1 METGPIAH
9 RRNRKKF
16 DASKRERVRNSE
28 AWKKTQLTKDEIEK
42 VLIQAK
48 EKEIKIEKAW
58 KQAKLQKEETKK
70 VLMEAIVKEIESEKH
85 NYTRKSCK

>member
-1 METGPIAH
+1 LHTEETGK
-9 RRNRKKF
+9 NF

-70 VLMEAIVKEIESEKH
+70 SFDGSNSK
-85 NYTRKSCK
+85 RD